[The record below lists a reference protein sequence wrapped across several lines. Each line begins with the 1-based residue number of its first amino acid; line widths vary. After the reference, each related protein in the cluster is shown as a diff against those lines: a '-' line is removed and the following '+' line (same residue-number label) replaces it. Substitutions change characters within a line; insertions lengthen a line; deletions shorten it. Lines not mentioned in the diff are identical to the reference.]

1 MSKQLYQETFAQVR
15 STQTIS
21 FDERKPKTVR
31 RHFPRKLLLVAAV
44 VGLVTAVAT
53 ATVVARWFSL
63 QELALTDERTVQQ
76 PDGTEVTE
84 QVVTGTISLQGFGQM
99 PEKLAVEEWR
109 RFLGSYDYYS
119 VLEELGNAPTG
130 FEEQYGYYQVYT
142 QEMADKLEEIVAKY
156 GLRLHTNMIDDLYTN
171 EALCDQVG
179 GNFLGDNRAYSTY
192 LYEDGT
198 FKFDGSLS
206 VPEYGKL
213 EYQFLRCVYGTFTD
227 IVLNIGDVS
236 DYTQWNYTT
245 KSGTPV
251 TLALSASKALVL
263 VDLSDCFVT
272 INILAG
278 TETSVSDIF
287 SNGPLSTP
295 ALEHFADSFDFSV
308 LTPVRPANPDLP
320 RPTLDE
326 VLGTP
331 SAEDFLQTTG
341 ISEAEAQQFFATFF
355 AHLENGDREAV
366 AQLLSYPAVVTVQG
380 QTHDVHTPAELLAF
394 YDDIFTA
401 DLWESIITNQY
412 TKERADLTIENNCVL
427 GAEGAI
433 RFALQENQILIVSI
447 ENALG
452 NRFSQGIA

>member
-21 FDERKPKTVR
+21 FDDMKAKTVR
-31 RHFPRKLLLVAAV
+31 RQLPRKFLLVVAV
-44 VGLVTAVAT
+44 VSLVTVVAT

-63 QELALTDERTVQQ
+63 QELALTDEPTVPQA
-76 PDGTEVTE
+76 DGTEGTE
-84 QVVTGTISLQGFGQM
+84 PVATGMISLQGFGQM
-99 PEKLAVEEWR
+99 PEKLAVEEWN
-109 RFLGSYDYYS
+109 RFLTSYDYDS

-130 FEEQYGYYQVYT
+130 FEAQYGYYQVYT

-156 GLRLHTNMIDDLYTN
+156 GLRLHTDMIDDLYTDQ
-171 EALCDQVG
+171 ALCDQVG
-179 GNFLGDNRAYSTY
+179 GNFLGENHAYSTY
-192 LYEDGT
+192 MYEDGT

-206 VPEYGKL
+206 VDEYG
-213 EYQFLRCVYGTFTD
+213 EVDYQFLRCVYGTFTD
-227 IVLNIGDVS
+227 IILNIGDIA

-245 KSGTPV
+245 TNGTPA
-251 TLALSASKALVL
+251 TLALSANKALVL
-263 VDLSDCFVT
+263 VDLSDCFVS
-272 INILAG
+272 INVLVG
-278 TETSVSDIF
+278 TQTAF
-287 SNGPLSTP
+287 SATDLE
-295 ALEHFADSFDFSV
+295 ALADSFDFSV

-331 SAEDFLQTTG
+331 SAEEFSLATG
-341 ISEAEAQQFFATFF
+341 MTEAEAQKFFAEFSVL
-355 AHLENGDREAV
+355 LENDDREAV

-380 QTHDVHTPAELLAF
+380 EVSYVNTPEELLAF

-427 GAEGAI
+427 GAGGAI
-433 RFALQENQILIVSI
+433 HFARREHQILIVSI
-447 ENALG
+447 ENAHG
-452 NRFSQGIA
+452 NRFCQGIA

>member
-21 FDERKPKTVR
+21 FDDRKPKTVR
-31 RHFPRKLLLVAAV
+31 RQLPRKFLLVAAV

-63 QELALTDERTVQQ
+63 QELALTDEHTVQQ
-76 PDGTEVTE
+76 PDGTEVTAP
-84 QVVTGTISLQGFGQM
+84 VVTGMISLQGFGQM
-99 PEKLAVEEWR
+99 PEKLAVEEWN
-109 RFLGSYDYYS
+109 RFLGSYDYDS

-156 GLRLHTNMIDDLYTN
+156 GLRLHTDMIDDLYTDK
-171 EALCDQVG
+171 ALCDQVG

-206 VPEYGKL
+206 LPEYGEL
-213 EYQFLRCVYGTFTD
+213 DYQFLRCVYGTFTD
-227 IVLNIGDVS
+227 IVLNIGDVA

-272 INILAG
+272 INVFAG
-278 TETSVSDIF
+278 TETSLGATD
-287 SNGPLSTP
+287 
-295 ALEHFADSFDFSV
+295 LEAFADSFAFSV
-308 LTPVRPANPDLP
+308 LTPARPAIPDLP
-320 RPTLDE
+320 RPTLEE
-326 VLGTP
+326 VLKKP
-331 SAEDFLQTTG
+331 SAEAFLQTTG
-341 ISEAEAQQFFATFF
+341 ISEADAQQFFATFS
-355 AHLENGDREAV
+355 AYLENGDREAV

-380 QTHDVHTPAELLAF
+380 ETNYVHTPEELLVL

-412 TKERADLTIENNCVL
+412 TRERADLTIEDSRVL
-427 GAEGAI
+427 GAGGAI
-433 RFALQENQILIVSI
+433 HFARREHQILIVSI

-452 NRFSQGIA
+452 NRFCQGIA